1 MALEAAHVYI
11 LKTELTLY
19 VMIMIVTAFIATVI

>member
-1 MALEAAHVYI
+1 MLNA

-19 VMIMIVTAFIATVI
+19 VTRS